1 MQLHQLVKL
10 HIISKATLVRDS
22 KCTSYTCII
31 VIKAPIVQVMSSFT
45 KQRFQFSITAVSN
58 GFVCKHLKQLKVSKA
73 TGLDCIPAR
82 LLKDGAVYISA
93 PLTYIINL
101 SITTWQVPQEWKHKN
116 SSLV

>member
-1 MQLHQLVKL
+1 MQLHQPVKL

-22 KCTSYTCII
+22 KCTSFTCII

-45 KQRFQFSITAVSN
+45 KQRFQFPITAVSN

-93 PLTYIINL
+93 PLTYLIYL
-101 SITTWQVPQEWKHKN
+101 SITTWQVPQDWKHTKI
-116 SSLV
+116 VP

>member
-1 MQLHQLVKL
+1 
-10 HIISKATLVRDS
+10 
-22 KCTSYTCII
+22 
-31 VIKAPIVQVMSSFT
+31 MSSFT

-73 TGLDCIPAR
+73 TGLDCIPTR

-101 SITTWQVPQEWKHKN
+101 SITTWQVLQEWKHTKI
-116 SSLV
+116 VP